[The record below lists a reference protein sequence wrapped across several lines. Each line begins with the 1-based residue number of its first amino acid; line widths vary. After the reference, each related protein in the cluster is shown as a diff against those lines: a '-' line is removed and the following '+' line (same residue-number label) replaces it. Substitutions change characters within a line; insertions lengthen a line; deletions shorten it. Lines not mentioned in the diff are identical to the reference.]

1 MSFSK
6 ILSLIVVLLSA
17 MLFYNVQQIK
27 QKDAQIELLTEKN
40 MTLTKNVDD
49 LTVNIQSVVSINSR
63 LNAVIDEQNS
73 KLKTSADLV
82 FSFEKKQKE
91 HKLQIAKMQQR
102 GKNFAFQ
109 NNSRIDSAEEN
120 IAYLLMAVPYLL
132 AFDPTRDDPLLEIEV
147 KNGSG
152 GLH

>member
-132 AFDPTRDDPLLEIEV
+132 EFDPTLDSLFELEV
-147 KNGSG
+147 KNGSS
-152 GLH
+152 GLY